1 MRGSVTSR
9 DKTKRKTTDI
19 ADISANQP
27 VWYDVFS

>member
-19 ADISANQP
+19 ADIGADQP
-27 VWYDVFS
+27 VWNGVFS